1 MSDSRKAWSYDKL
14 IELLEQHKLEE
25 SIEKTI
31 RIIRTVAEK
40 EEDDGKDND
49 EWLGISLPNAGR

>member
-1 MSDSRKAWSYDKL
+1 MSDSRKAWGYDKL

-31 RIIRTVAEK
+31 RIIRKVAEK
-40 EEDDGKDND
+40 EEDDNDKDD
-49 EWLGISLPNAGR
+49 G

>member
-1 MSDSRKAWSYDKL
+1 MSDSRKAWGYDKL
-14 IELLEQHKLEE
+14 IELLEQHKFEE

-40 EEDDGKDND
+40 EEDDND
-49 EWLGISLPNAGR
+49 EH

>member
-1 MSDSRKAWSYDKL
+1 MSDSRKAWGYDKL

-40 EEDDGKDND
+40 EEEDGKDND
-49 EWLGISLPNAGR
+49 E

>member
-1 MSDSRKAWSYDKL
+1 MSDSRKAWGYDKL

-40 EEDDGKDND
+40 EEDDDGNIDSN
-49 EWLGISLPNAGR
+49 R